1 MEEVQNTALAHHR
14 VEVQVVFQ
22 PFPELHGKF
31 VEGVVAGKKIIG
43 PDDRR
48 VAPHVSRAEPPL
60 LQDGHVPD
68 AELLGQVVSGRQS
81 VPASAHHN
89 DIVAGLGRRIAPRRS
104 PFPIA
109 AESVQED

>member
-1 MEEVQNTALAHHR
+1 MEEVQNAALAHHG
-14 VEVQVVFQ
+14 VEVQVLLQ

-60 LQDGHVPD
+60 LQHRHVPD
-68 AELLGQVVSGRQS
+68 AELLDQIVSGRQS
-81 VPASAHHN
+81 VPPSPHHD
-89 DIVAGLGRRIAPRRS
+89 DIVAGLGRRIAPRRA

-109 AESVQED
+109 AQSVQED